1 MGIKRKL
8 SLIQKLAALLC
19 LVLLSACSPG
29 WNTPD
34 NRENKLE
41 INAITQT
48 PNQGSIASPTAT
60 LPLPLPTQTVDLRK
74 ESDMPIL
81 STQGPVVVVTSKPE
95 ETEYLYKDAIVTVQL
110 EEHVVDNAYLNLDDL
125 SNNSIENSDIQ
136 FIRYIGTEMTYEI
149 YPANIAYY
157 FVAYKSNVSF
167 SFCKDY
173 LLNIDMD
180 QYFYSDKAHSFDFS
194 NSYCV
199 LTTEGRVAIM
209 NYVEDSKKFVG
220 EWPQEVLSVK
230 ITVFNEIIE

>member
-1 MGIKRKL
+1 MVICSLVTLL
-8 SLIQKLAALLC
+8 SLL
-19 LVLLSACSPG
+19 LLSACSGNWINPE
-29 WNTPD
+29 
-34 NRENKLE
+34 NRGNELE
-41 INAITQT
+41 ISDMTLTPSQNAMQIL
-48 PNQGSIASPTAT
+48 NASPTAT

-81 STQGPVVVVTSKPE
+81 LTQGPVVVVASKPE

-110 EEHVVDNAYLNLDDL
+110 EKDIVDNAYLNLDDL
-125 SNNSIENSDIQ
+125 SNNTIENSDIQ
-136 FIRYIGTEMTYEI
+136 FIRYIGNEMTYEI

-194 NSYCV
+194 YSYCV

-209 NYVEDSKKFVG
+209 SYIEDSKKFVG

-230 ITVFNEIIE
+230 VTVFNEIIE